1 MDGINLREVANAIIK
16 EFPQLADDIDDAW
29 KTMNRCIKYGESVI
43 EEEDLFY
50 WYIHKLKK
58 GKYEGERI
66 RNSNYKKVPKS

>member
-16 EFPQLADDIDDAW
+16 EVPQLADDIDDAW

-58 GKYEGERI
+58 G
-66 RNSNYKKVPKS
+66 VQHD